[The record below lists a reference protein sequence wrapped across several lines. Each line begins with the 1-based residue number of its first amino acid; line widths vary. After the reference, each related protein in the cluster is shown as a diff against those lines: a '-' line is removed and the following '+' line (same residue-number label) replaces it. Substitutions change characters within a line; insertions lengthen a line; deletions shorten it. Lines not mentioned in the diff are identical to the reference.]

1 MITMMV
7 WLVVATRDTIWK
19 PFIAVSAINF
29 LISLLDVA
37 TGELPF
43 IPTIFSPQWAR
54 PFSLCRRVILCSWY
68 SRESDNFYC
77 DSAPHIL
84 IDTFLAQSDL
94 PAAWPDLNSKV
105 SAEELWGPAQSLS
118 SHWWRQS
125 DPVLWLAGLNIYIV
139 GLVCLSDDN
148 YIFYQ
153 IIHYQFVSM
162 HISVLLYEIHS
173 ILLEIS
179 EPPLIVWL

>member
-1 MITMMV
+1 MNEEATNVDDHLV

-94 PAAWPDLNSKV
+94 PAVWPDLNSKV
-105 SAEELWGPAQSLS
+105 SAEELWGQFWGWTSTVTVLSLVETVGS
-118 SHWWRQS
+118 SSLIGWIEYLYCW
-125 DPVLWLAGLNIYIV
+125 P
-139 GLVCLSDDN
+139 CLS
-148 YIFYQ
+148 Q
-153 IIHYQFVSM
+153 
-162 HISVLLYEIHS
+162 
-173 ILLEIS
+173 
-179 EPPLIVWL
+179 WW